1 MIDLPSWLLIFP
13 VLGILIFI
21 HELGHFVTA
30 KWFGVTVKEFGFG
43 FPPRIFGINYK
54 GTIYSINLIPLGG
67 FVKLLGE
74 EDPDGPDSFATQA
87 SWKRVTIL
95 VAGPV
100 MNLILPVFIF
110 SILFML
116 PHDKL
121 VHSEVMVNS
130 VAPNSPAQEAGL
142 KYGDTILAINDE
154 QIGVPDDLVKSIG
167 DSKGNAIRL
176 TVRRSN
182 LITGFDATPEFAVTE
197 IIELVPR
204 DEPPELKVVA
214 IVVDPKTEI
223 SVEEA
228 TKYNPD
234 LEIGDTLMQGAIGVT
249 IGIVNPIIR
258 KESESFFASIP
269 LSLDM
274 IKNIF
279 VSTKDGVTQ
288 GIKQRSDPG
297 FAGPIGIAQ
306 ITGQVVDEFGFA
318 SVFQIAGLLS
328 VSLGILNL
336 LPIPALDGGR
346 LLFVLIEVAR
356 GGKKLPASLEGK
368 THLIGFVLLLA
379 LILVISYR
387 DVLKILSGD
396 SILN

>member
-223 SVEEA
+223 SVDEA

-258 KESESFFASIP
+258 KESESFSQVYPYP
-269 LSLDM
+269 L
-274 IKNIF
+274 I
-279 VSTKDGVTQ
+279 
-288 GIKQRSDPG
+288 
-297 FAGPIGIAQ
+297 
-306 ITGQVVDEFGFA
+306 
-318 SVFQIAGLLS
+318 
-328 VSLGILNL
+328 
-336 LPIPALDGGR
+336 
-346 LLFVLIEVAR
+346 
-356 GGKKLPASLEGK
+356 
-368 THLIGFVLLLA
+368 
-379 LILVISYR
+379 
-387 DVLKILSGD
+387 
-396 SILN
+396 

>member
-21 HELGHFVTA
+21 HELGHFLTA

-43 FPPRIFGINYK
+43 FPPRIFGVNYK
-54 GTIYSINLIPLGG
+54 GTVYSINLIPLGG

-87 SWKRVTIL
+87 SWKRVIIL

-100 MNLILPVFIF
+100 MNLILPVIIF

-121 VHSEVMVNS
+121 VHSEVVVNS
-130 VAPNSPAQEAGL
+130 VAPNSPAQQAGL

-154 QIGVPDDLVKSIG
+154 QIGVPSDLVTSIA
-167 DSKGNAIRL
+167 DNQGNPVRL

-204 DEPPELKVVA
+204 GDPPDLKVVA
-214 IVVDPKTEI
+214 IVTDPLLEI
-223 SVEEA
+223 SLDEA
-228 TKYNPD
+228 IKYNPD
-234 LEIGDTLMQGAIGVT
+234 LKIGDTLTQGAIGVT
-249 IGIVNPIIR
+249 IGIANPIIR
-258 KESESFFASIP
+258 KESESFLTSIP

-279 VSTKDGVTQ
+279 VSTKDGVAQ
-288 GIKQRSDPG
+288 GIRQRSDPG

-346 LLFVLIEVAR
+346 LLFVLIEIAR
-356 GGKKLPASLEGK
+356 GGKKLPPSVEGK
-368 THLIGFVLLLA
+368 THLIAFALLLA

>member
-1 MIDLPSWLLIFP
+1 LIDLPSWMLIFP

-21 HELGHFVTA
+21 HELGHFMTA
-30 KWFGVTVKEFGFG
+30 KWFGVRVKEFGFG
-43 FPPRIFGINYK
+43 FPPRIFGVKYK
-54 GTIYSINLIPLGG
+54 DTIYSINLIPLGG

-74 EDPDGPDSFATQA
+74 EDPDGPDSFAKQA
-87 SWKRVTIL
+87 GWKRVTIL

-100 MNLILPVFIF
+100 MNLILPVIIF

-121 VHSEVMVNS
+121 VHSEVVVNS
-130 VAPNSPAQEAGL
+130 VAPNSPAEQSGL
-142 KYGDTILAINDE
+142 KYGDTIIAINDE
-154 QIGVPDDLVKSIG
+154 QIDTPSDLVKSIG
-167 DSKGNAIRL
+167 GNEGSTIRL

-182 LITGFDATPEFAVTE
+182 LIAGFDNTPEFAVTE
-197 IIELVPR
+197 MIELVPR
-204 DEPPELKVVA
+204 ANPPQLKVVVTVSDPRTEISLEEAVKYNPELK
-214 IVVDPKTEI
+214 
-223 SVEEA
+223 
-228 TKYNPD
+228 
-234 LEIGDTLMQGAIGVT
+234 IGDTLTQGAIGVT
-249 IGIVNPIIR
+249 IGIANPIIR
-258 KESESFFASIP
+258 KESESFYKSIP
-269 LSLDM
+269 LSFKM
-274 IKNIF
+274 IQSIF
-279 VSTKDGVTQ
+279 VSTKDGLSQ
-288 GIKQRSDPG
+288 SIRKRSDPG

-306 ITGQVVDEFGFA
+306 MTGQVVDEFGFA

-346 LLFVLIEVAR
+346 LLFVLIEIAR
-356 GGKKLPASLEGK
+356 GGKKLPPGLEGK
-368 THLIGFVLLLA
+368 THLIGFALLLA